1 MKPLSFI
8 ICIHSLLLPCIV
20 LAANVSQET
29 PLFFGQSVDK
39 HNPEKKSLT
48 KKTRRNPSEQDT
60 LRPED
65 GEKIH
70 SNQQIFGNRGGYIH
84 ASLGVDFEYT
94 DNLYNV
100 DTDKQDNWLTH
111 VSPSVWLTIPRRS
124 RVPLHLAP
132 HNTSPGGTQ
141 FSKPDNYFFN
151 DYQLYLGAGLDF
163 KDYSENSSLN
173 ATDARLEGLLQ
184 YNLTHSI
191 TLAVV
196 DRFTRSQDM
205 FNLTSATLNNQR
217 IYHSNILTAGVD
229 WQISE
234 KFSAKFDYNY
244 FTLTYDDEENR
255 YFDRAD
261 NGFNF
266 YAFYDYSLKTNFFF
280 QYRYLDATYDQQDDN
295 ELDFD
300 NTNTYIYGGINW
312 KPTIKTTLMGKVG
325 YQQAQFDNKRTADD
339 SPDLFSFELQANWQ
353 ATIKTSLLLDAT
365 YSIEQTDTYNALNKK
380 VFAGRL
386 GYRQRFTDR
395 LRGSLDFI
403 YENSQYNEFDNTS
416 REDDRFFF
424 KPELQYAFRRWL
436 TGSASY
442 TFDSKNSNKEYLDYE
457 TNIFTFGLKVSF

>member
-1 MKPLSFI
+1 MMAF
-8 ICIHSLLLPCIV
+8 
-20 LAANVSQET
+20 AADVSQET
-29 PLFFGQSVDK
+29 PVYFGQSTANQK
-39 HNPEKKSLT
+39 TETESLT
-48 KKTRRNPSEQDT
+48 KKPRRDPSEQDI

-65 GEKIH
+65 GEIIH
-70 SNQQIFGNRGGYIH
+70 SNQQIFGNRGGYFH
-84 ASLGVDFEYT
+84 ASIGVDFEYT

-100 DTDKQDNWLTH
+100 DTDKQDNWLTY

-124 RVPLHLAP
+124 KIPLHLAP
-132 HNTSPGGTQ
+132 HNSSPGGMQ
-141 FSKPDNYFFN
+141 FSQPENYFFN
-151 DYQLYLGAGLDF
+151 EYQLYLGAGLVF

-184 YNLTHSI
+184 YNLTSNI
-191 TLAVV
+191 TLAVT

-217 IYHSNILTAGVD
+217 IYHSNILTAGID

-234 KFSAKFDYNY
+234 KFSARLDYNF
-244 FTLTYDDEENR
+244 FTLTYNDVENR
-255 YFDRAD
+255 YFDRSD
-261 NGFNF
+261 NGFDF

-280 QYRYLDATYDQQDDN
+280 QYRYLDASYDEQDDN
-295 ELDFD
+295 YLDFD
-300 NTNTYIYGGINW
+300 NSNTYIYGGINW

-325 YQQAQFDNKRTADD
+325 YQQAQFDNNRTGDD
-339 SPDLFSFELQANWQ
+339 SPGLFSFELQANWQ

-395 LRGSLDFI
+395 LRGSIDFI
-403 YENSQYNEFDNTS
+403 YENSQYDEFDNSS

-442 TFDSKNSNKEYLDYE
+442 TFDAKESSKEYLDYE
-457 TNIFTFGLKVSF
+457 TNIFKFGLKVSF